1 MEENLKTLGDYLAV
15 LRRRKWQA
23 LSVTLLIIPISVLV
37 ALGLPPVYRSTA
49 TILIEQQEM
58 PQELVRSTITT
69 FAAQRIQLIRQRV
82 MTSANLLEIMRKY
95 NLYPKAREKQAT
107 EGILA
112 RMEEDI
118 NMEMVSVKV
127 LDPQSGREIEAA
139 IAFTVSYD
147 SNSPEL
153 AQRVANE
160 LTSLYLNE
168 NLRSRTQL
176 AAETS
181 VFLTKEVEQISTLIS
196 ELEAKLAEFKER
208 NAGKLPEMTELNVQ
222 LMDRTEKELAE
233 VERQIRTLQERKIYL
248 DSELA
253 QLDPTKS
260 YAETDERLMGPKDRL
275 KLLQNQYL
283 SMSAVYAPA
292 HPDVITLQKEIEA
305 LKKQT
310 NATADA
316 KTLAVELS
324 VLRQQLAVAQQ
335 RYSKDHPDVKRLV
348 QTVANVEEELNR
360 AKNVAPETPDNPA
373 YVLLRA
379 QLEAA
384 NTEIRSLHAKRQELS
399 DRLASFEE
407 RLTQAPQVERE
418 YRMLTRDYENALTE
432 YQEIKAKQMDA
443 KLAEQ
448 LEVERK
454 GERLTLIE
462 PPRLPEEPIK
472 PNRRLILFLGVVFSF
487 AGGIGSAA
495 LAESLDTT
503 IRGTKGVAKL
513 LGAPPLAIIPYIETK
528 ADRLRKL
535 LQRTLATAALV
546 GSIAVAAV
554 LIHRLVVP
562 LDVVWLIG
570 LQRLGL

>member
-1 MEENLKTLGDYLAV
+1 MVLAGV
-15 LRRRKWQA
+15 PRNSQRA
-23 LSVTLLIIPISVLV
+23 V
-37 ALGLPPVYRSTA
+37 
-49 TILIEQQEM
+49 
-58 PQELVRSTITT
+58 
-69 FAAQRIQLIRQRV
+69 FAA
-82 MTSANLLEIMRKY
+82 
-95 NLYPKAREKQAT
+95 
-107 EGILA
+107 
-112 RMEEDI
+112 
-118 NMEMVSVKV
+118 
-127 LDPQSGREIEAA
+127 GREIEAA

-176 AAETS
+176 ATETS

-348 QTVANVEEELNR
+348 QTVTNVEEELNR

-418 YRMLTRDYENALTE
+418 YRPLTRDYENALTE

-472 PNRRLILFLGVVFSF
+472 PNRLAILFIGLVVSF
-487 AGGIGSAA
+487 AGGLGTAA

-503 IRGTKGVAKL
+503 IRGTKGVAEL
-513 LGAPPLAIIPYIETK
+513 LGAPPLAIIPCIETK

-554 LIHRLVVP
+554 LIRRLVVP

>member
-1 MEENLKTLGDYLAV
+1 
-15 LRRRKWQA
+15 
-23 LSVTLLIIPISVLV
+23 
-37 ALGLPPVYRSTA
+37 
-49 TILIEQQEM
+49 
-58 PQELVRSTITT
+58 
-69 FAAQRIQLIRQRV
+69 
-82 MTSANLLEIMRKY
+82 
-95 NLYPKAREKQAT
+95 
-107 EGILA
+107 
-112 RMEEDI
+112 
-118 NMEMVSVKV
+118 
-127 LDPQSGREIEAA
+127 
-139 IAFTVSYD
+139 
-147 SNSPEL
+147 
-153 AQRVANE
+153 
-160 LTSLYLNE
+160 
-168 NLRSRTQL
+168 
-176 AAETS
+176 
-181 VFLTKEVEQISTLIS
+181 
-196 ELEAKLAEFKER
+196 
-208 NAGKLPEMTELNVQ
+208 
-222 LMDRTEKELAE
+222 
-233 VERQIRTLQERKIYL
+233 
-248 DSELA
+248 
-253 QLDPTKS
+253 
-260 YAETDERLMGPKDRL
+260 MGPKDRL

-283 SMSAVYAPA
+283 SISAVYAPE

-310 NATADA
+310 NTTADA

-335 RYSKDHPDVKRLV
+335 RYSKDHPDMKRLV

-448 LEVERK
+448 VEVERK

-462 PPRLPEEPIK
+462 PPRLPEDPIK
-472 PNRRLILFLGVVFSF
+472 PNRHLMLLLGEVFSF
-487 AGGIGSAA
+487 AGGIGTAA

-503 IRGTKGVAKL
+503 IRGTKGVAEL

-562 LDVVWLIG
+562 LDVVWLMG

>member
-1 MEENLKTLGDYLAV
+1 MEENLETLSHYLAM

-23 LSVTLLIIPISVLV
+23 LGVMAMILLVSIAV
-37 ALGLPPVYRSTA
+37 AFGLPPVYRSTA
-49 TILIEQQEM
+49 TVLIEQQEM

-69 FAAQRIQLIRQRV
+69 FAAQRIQLINQRV

-118 NMEMVSVKV
+118 NMEMVSAEV
-127 LDPQSGREIEAA
+127 LDPRSGRAIETA

-147 SNSPEL
+147 SKSPEL
-153 AQRVANE
+153 AQKVANE

-181 VFLTKEVEQISTLIS
+181 VFMTKEVEQISTLIS

-283 SMSAVYAPA
+283 SMSAVYAPE

-348 QTVANVEEELNR
+348 QTVTNVEEELNR

-384 NTEIRSLHAKRQELS
+384 NTELRSLHRKRQELS

-418 YRMLTRDYENALTE
+418 YRTLTRDYENALTE

-472 PNRRLILFLGVVFSF
+472 PNRLLILFLGVVFSF
-487 AGGIGSAA
+487 AGGIGTAA

-503 IRGTKGVAKL
+503 IRGTKGVAEL

-528 ADRLRKL
+528 ADKLRRLLR
-535 LQRTLATAALV
+535 RTLATAALV

-562 LDVVWLIG
+562 LDVVWLMG